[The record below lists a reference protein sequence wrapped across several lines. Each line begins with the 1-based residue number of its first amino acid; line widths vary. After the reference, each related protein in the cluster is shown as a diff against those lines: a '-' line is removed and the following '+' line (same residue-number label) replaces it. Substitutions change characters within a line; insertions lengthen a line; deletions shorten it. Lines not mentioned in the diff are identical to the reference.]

1 MVDKLTEKVK
11 LVSTM
16 KWDYEQMRQMLE
28 QFSQTGDPDDPK
40 ARKRMR
46 IVEAATEVFI
56 QYGYRKA
63 NVDEV
68 AERAGVAKGT
78 IYLYFKNKAELLLA
92 ATVEEKKRYF
102 KNLKP
107 IFDPGLD
114 GAERLRMYLRAAF
127 MLAKEMPMISRL
139 MSGDREMLA
148 ALSEMDD
155 SVQKAASQIP
165 VEILT
170 AVLDEAAAPHRW
182 TPEELADRARVLL
195 GLVHSSGAFA
205 DERIRQGLDFE
216 RFAGILADLIVD
228 GVRGGRS

>member
-1 MVDKLTEKVK
+1 MTEIVK
-11 LVSTM
+11 LVSKM
-16 KWDYEQMRQMLE
+16 KWDYEQMQQMLE
-28 QFSQTGDPDDPK
+28 QFSKSGDPDDPK
-40 ARKRMR
+40 VRKRMR
-46 IVEAATEVFI
+46 IVAAATEVFI

-78 IYLYFKNKAELLLA
+78 IYLYFKNKAELLLE
-92 ATVEEKKRYF
+92 ATIEEKKRFF
-102 KNLKP
+102 KKLKP
-107 IFDPGLD
+107 IFDPDLD
-114 GAERLRMYLRAAF
+114 GAERLRRYLRTAF
-127 MLAKEMPMISRL
+127 LLYKEMPMISRL
-139 MSGDREMLA
+139 MSGDREMLV

-155 SVQKAASQIP
+155 SVQQAASQIP

-182 TPEELADRARVLL
+182 TQEELADRARVII
-195 GLVHSSGAFA
+195 GLVHSAGAFA

-216 RFAGILADLIVD
+216 RFAGILADLITD